1 MFDPNLKIDRNELV
15 KIVAALEAIVAE
27 CGNQFDVGEK
37 GGKPWYELHAD
48 TIARGRAALAAVGI
62 SR

>member
-1 MFDPNLKIDRNELV
+1 MFDHNLDLGRKEMLSIL
-15 KIVAALEAIVAE
+15 AALEAIVAE
-27 CGNQFDVGEK
+27 CGTQFDVGEK

-48 TIARGRAALAAVGI
+48 TIARGRDALAAVGI